1 MMKKKIMYCNLLSCA
16 LVSNRT
22 VHPCAGTSRR
32 VEPDHAQLTHDQ
44 PACMGPRRSSAPWS
58 SRPRGRK
65 GTGTWRP
72 AEWGLSHEELDAARL
87 GVQAAQPAQVR
98 VAPLSCRQAIANRA
112 ARSSHTRVC
121 SARSWVL
128 ITRVCMLQTRATVC
142 GWFACHCA
150 LLMRA

>member
-1 MMKKKIMYCNLLSCA
+1 MMKKKMMFCNLLSCA

-72 AEWGLSHEELDAARL
+72 AEWGL
-87 GVQAAQPAQVR
+87 
-98 VAPLSCRQAIANRA
+98 
-112 ARSSHTRVC
+112 RSSTRHV
-121 SARSWVL
+121 SAFKQRSL
-128 ITRVCMLQTRATVC
+128 RR
-142 GWFACHCA
+142 
-150 LLMRA
+150 